1 MPDHCKLEK
10 SRRLLLQLEEDR
22 ADYTLGMQALEA
34 NGPSYSLDDVVQHLG
49 MDKYYLKFRTRRLQK
64 KHRLELDATQK

>member
-1 MPDHCKLEK
+1 MPDHKKLER

-22 ADYTLGMQALEA
+22 ADYALGMRALERNELTYTLEEVA
-34 NGPSYSLDDVVQHLG
+34 RHLG
-49 MDKYYLKFRTRRLQK
+49 LDKYHLRFRTRRLQK

>member
-1 MPDHCKLEK
+1 MPDHRKLER

-22 ADYTLGMQALEA
+22 ADYALGMQVLECS
-34 NGPSYSLDDVVQHLG
+34 GPIYTLDEVARQLG
-49 MDKYYLKFRTRRLQK
+49 LDKYHPKFRTRRLQK